1 MPNTQVLSNNWEPK
15 EDKLIKLKEHKLWRV
30 LNNTS
35 PIIKKPLE
43 LILTPEETLSLL
55 DKSMYQLNPN
65 LHSLWESEV
74 VINLIPKSSES

>member
-35 PIIKKPLE
+35 PITKKLLE

-74 VINLIPKSSES
+74 LINLIPKSSES

>member
-1 MPNTQVLSNNWEPK
+1 MPSTQVLSNNWEPK

-35 PIIKKPLE
+35 PITKKPLE

-74 VINLIPKSSES
+74 LINLIPKSSES

>member
-1 MPNTQVLSNNWEPK
+1 MPSTQVLSNNWEPK

-35 PIIKKPLE
+35 PITKKLLE

-74 VINLIPKSSES
+74 LINLIPKSSES